1 MEYLGVGTIEFL
13 YEDGAFY
20 FIEMNTRIQVEH
32 PVTEQVTGIDLILE
46 QIRVAAGAELTLKQ
60 EDVQFQGHAIECR
73 ITAEDPETFRPSPG
87 RIAEYHAPG
96 GLGVRIDSALYSGYR
111 VPPYYDSMVAKLI
124 VHGTSRNEAL
134 MRLRRSLAEYV
145 IGGIDTTLP
154 LHRRIVEATDFVNGD
169 YDIHWLER
177 FVGLKS

>member
-1 MEYLGVGTIEFL
+1 
-13 YEDGAFY
+13 
-20 FIEMNTRIQVEH
+20 
-32 PVTEQVTGIDLILE
+32 
-46 QIRVAAGAELTLKQ
+46 
-60 EDVQFQGHAIECR
+60 
-73 ITAEDPETFRPSPG
+73 
-87 RIAEYHAPG
+87 
-96 GLGVRIDSALYSGYR
+96 

-154 LHRRIVEATDFVNGD
+154 LHRRIVEAADFVNGD

-177 FVGLKS
+177 FVSQKS